1 MPDSQP
7 TPWPTLGELARQ
19 ALAATEPAAR
29 LRLVGRLGRTTRA
42 DYQMGA
48 VADILLAAGPAG
60 NRVLLEWVARVPGK
74 IPADVVAKVV
84 PVVAAR
90 HVPVSVR
97 VAAAARL
104 LRTVPDRIASVR
116 PITRAASAG
125 LSPLRGLE
133 RLRQLQHEVER
144 CRALDKLIDRRELR
158 VKLDCPR
165 CGVRLPRMEMVKHLW
180 HDHGLWLDA
189 GKVRSPQRAAEELQA
204 EFAEGQN
211 PDAIDRAAILSGPSA
226 LRRWLA
232 NADTPAEELAPF
244 RNAAEEHRAGLCPGC
259 LAELPAPVP
268 PLPPPLDLADGR
280 LAGDGFTVEVGGAA
294 WVRTLTIA
302 APDRVLRFGFDRPLR
317 IGPRGAAALVALPVL
332 LAAFAVA
339 ALLSPAVIQPF
350 LVVSWAVVL
359 AVVLYGLVWVTRPPL
374 PPADDRAVGAAW
386 SVLAR
391 RLAEG
396 TRGTR
401 FLMRLCRTSIGR
413 GDPLSRSAVLARVV
427 ERAAG
432 AAAESDEALQLLA
445 VARVLQMEDAAR
457 LGRDRVAAIA
467 ALIAEAFSGAQ
478 PADFAEHA
486 ASAFLDRTPPPD
498 PADLARLRVL
508 LIGAAFDALMRP
520 RDLLNLWAVAP
531 GLRRAMMVEPAH
543 RLGLLY
549 GLWQIRTVRTWE
561 KVGPADTAFEL
572 ARIAPNLSGR
582 VLRDFPDVLLHARPD
597 PALGDELGPVL
608 VCARGV
614 VVGGRMTSDL
624 DTKIDVIRS
633 GRFGG
638 YELTLGLQSV
648 RLTRKPPDGFVGSLR
663 GWLRFRANVL
673 LPFIDGYLEPG
684 PREVAERVLGP
695 FCRKCRQCG
704 TVSAVAVGKVGVA
717 IRTDGGASV

>member
-7 TPWPTLGELARQ
+7 APRLTLGELARQ
-19 ALAATEPAAR
+19 ALAATEPAVR

-42 DYQMGA
+42 ADQMAA
-48 VADILLAAGPAG
+48 VADLLLAAGPAG
-60 NRVLLEWVARVPGK
+60 NRVLLEWVARVPGL
-74 IPADVVAKVV
+74 IPAAVTEKVV

-104 LRTVPDRIASVR
+104 VRAVPDRVASVR
-116 PITRAASAG
+116 PITRAVSAG

-133 RLRQLQHEVER
+133 RLRQLQHQVEHSS
-144 CRALDKLIDRRELR
+144 ALDRLIDRRERR
-158 VKLDCPR
+158 VKMDCPR

-189 GKVRSPQRAAEELQA
+189 GKVRSPQRVAEELQA
-204 EFAEGQN
+204 EFATGQT
-211 PDAIDRAAILSGPSA
+211 PDAIDRAALLAGPAA

-232 NADTPAEELAPF
+232 NADVPAEDLAPF
-244 RNAAEEHRAGLCPGC
+244 RATAEEHRAGLCPGC

-268 PLPPPLDLADGR
+268 PLPPPLDLAAGR
-280 LAGDGFTVEVGGAA
+280 LAGEGFAVEVGGAA
-294 WVRTLTIA
+294 WVRTLTIS

-317 IGPRGAAALVALPVL
+317 IGPRGAATLAALPVL
-332 LAAFAVA
+332 LLALVAA
-339 ALLSPAVIQPF
+339 ALLPPALIQPF
-350 LVVSWAVVL
+350 LVVSWAVVF
-359 AVVLYGLVWVTRPPL
+359 AAMLYVLVWFTRKPL
-374 PPADDRAVGAAW
+374 LPANDRAVDAAW
-386 SVLAR
+386 AVLAR

-401 FLMRLCRTSIGR
+401 FLTRLCRSSVGR
-413 GDPLSRSAVLARVV
+413 GDPVGRSAVLGRVV
-427 ERAAG
+427 ERAA
-432 AAAESDEALQLLA
+432 ASAAESDEGLQSLA
-445 VARVLQMEDAAR
+445 VARVLQVEDEAR
-457 LGRDRVAAIA
+457 LGRDRAAGIA
-467 ALIAEAFSGAQ
+467 ALVAEAFAGGQ
-478 PADFAEHA
+478 PADLAEHVA
-486 ASAFLDRTPPPD
+486 AAFLDRAPPPD
-498 PADLARLRVL
+498 PAELARLRVL

-520 RDLLNLWAVAP
+520 RDLLSLWAVAP
-531 GLRRAMMVEPAH
+531 SLRRAMAVEPAH

-561 KVGPADTAFEL
+561 KVAPADTAFEL
-572 ARIAPNLSGR
+572 ARVAPNLSGR

-614 VVGGRMTSDL
+614 AVGGRMASDPDAEVEL
-624 DTKIDVIRS
+624 ARG
-633 GRFGG
+633 GRLGG
-638 YELTLGLQSV
+638 YELTFGPHHI
-648 RLTRKPPDGFVGSLR
+648 RLTHKPSDGFVGSLR

-695 FCRKCRQCG
+695 FCRKCRWCG
-704 TVSAVAVGKVGVA
+704 TVSAVAVGKVGGT
-717 IRTDGGASV
+717 IRSER